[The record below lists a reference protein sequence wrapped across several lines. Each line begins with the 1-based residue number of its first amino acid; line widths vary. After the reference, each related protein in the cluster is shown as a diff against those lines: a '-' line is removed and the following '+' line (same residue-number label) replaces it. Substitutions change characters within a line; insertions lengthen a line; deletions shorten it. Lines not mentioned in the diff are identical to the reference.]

1 MPRVLVIE
9 DNPAN
14 LKLVTLMLHKA
25 GHTVK
30 SAQTAEDGLALVR
43 AERPD
48 LIVMDIQLPGISGLD
63 ATRLLKQ
70 NPATRP
76 IPVIAVTAL
85 AMKGDEERIRAAGCD
100 GYLTKPL
107 RYQQL
112 WGLISALLNDSGLPN
127 PKPSHERPT

>member
-1 MPRVLVIE
+1 MPRILVIE

-14 LKLVTLMLHKA
+14 LKLATLMLNKA
-25 GHTVK
+25 GHTVT

-43 AERPD
+43 TDPPD
-48 LIVMDIQLPGISGLD
+48 LILMDIQLPGISGLD

-85 AMKGDEERIRAAGCD
+85 AMKGDEERMRAVGCD

-112 WGLISALLNDSGLPN
+112 WDSITALLNRCDPPPPHNEL
-127 PKPSHERPT
+127 T